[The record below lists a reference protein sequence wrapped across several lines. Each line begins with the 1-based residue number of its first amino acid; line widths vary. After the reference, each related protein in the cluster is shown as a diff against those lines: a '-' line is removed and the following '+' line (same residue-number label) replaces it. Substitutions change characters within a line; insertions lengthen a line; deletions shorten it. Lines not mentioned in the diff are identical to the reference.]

1 MTRPAMGHTLK
12 QLQFIGFGAA
22 TSYYLGTFTELRNV
36 LMENEAYT
44 LPWYELCLP
53 LEPAFY
59 KG

>member
-1 MTRPAMGHTLK
+1 MVGHTLK